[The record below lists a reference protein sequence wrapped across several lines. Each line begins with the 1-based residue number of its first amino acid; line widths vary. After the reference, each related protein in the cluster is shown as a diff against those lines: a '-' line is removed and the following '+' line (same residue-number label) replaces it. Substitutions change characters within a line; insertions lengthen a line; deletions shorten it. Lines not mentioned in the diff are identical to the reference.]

1 MSKGGSGIGFLL
13 VVGAMIGGGY
23 MDIQNNDDT
32 KPSTE
37 GSNPTV
43 VAEYQT
49 QIKDL
54 TELKSSGANY
64 EDQSV
69 DFLTSVYVN
78 TQISEAD
85 VKALTDE
92 FTTKV
97 APPATLKGGYVL
109 EHPEY
114 LDEARAETSSR
125 NLGALDQATMAK
137 YQEAMDDGPW
147 LGVLAGW
154 AAAEIGLPLITILL
168 LGGAGAVGGIGNA
181 ASRSVSNWRAR
192 RKRSKMKYGGH

>member
-1 MSKGGSGIGFLL
+1 MSKGGSSIGFLL

-23 MDIQNNDDT
+23 MDVQNNDDVT
-32 KPSTE
+32 PSTE
-37 GSNPTV
+37 RANPV
-43 VAEYQT
+43 AVAEYQT
-49 QIKDL
+49 QLKDL
-54 TELKSSGANY
+54 TELKSSGGDY
-64 EDQSV
+64 EDQSL

-85 VKALTDE
+85 VKTLTDE
-92 FTTKV
+92 FTAKI

-125 NLGALDQATMAK
+125 NLGALDQATMAQ

-154 AAAEIGLPLITILL
+154 AAAEVGLPLITILL
-168 LGGAGAVGGIGNA
+168 LGGAGAVGGLGNA
-181 ASRSVSNWRAR
+181 ASRSVSNWRTR